1 MTVRNTTV
9 RCGHLSLSRVASRN
23 KTFLSLHGNGKG
35 LQEEERYE
43 KKEREKE
50 KEREEAC
57 RGASRGGMPRMLSH
71 RLLPPSSYRSLFHRL
86 SSLLVHLT
94 HSRLPSLSLF
104 MDLFRLSLAALDIF
118 TASCRR
124 VDLVCITPL
133 LLRGP
138 LAVHPPKLS
147 RRHDLCFLRPSG
159 GLIPFCCR
167 MYTCS
172 GGALSPLSLAPS
184 PYPSLPRVL
193 ARAQARISRTR
204 LTVPARHAVDGLRVL
219 ARFGFFRDF
228 FSALLSPSP
237 ASSPFLPLTALYRLV
252 TSVSRARDLRASA
265 PGQATIECYHRGFPC
280 SEIFKWSTVMNK

>member
-1 MTVRNTTV
+1 M
-9 RCGHLSLSRVASRN
+9 SRREIKRFSPY
-23 KTFLSLHGNGKG
+23 TGT
-35 LQEEERYE
+35 ERDC
-43 KKEREKE
+43 KRRRDTKSKREKE

-172 GGALSPLSLAPS
+172 GGALSPPPFPRTFPLPFPASCTRSRASTNLPHTTDGPRSSRSRRPPS
-184 PYPSLPRVL
+184 PGALRL
-193 ARAQARISRTR
+193 LSR
-204 LTVPARHAVDGLRVL
+204 LL
-219 ARFGFFRDF
+219 
-228 FSALLSPSP
+228 FSASVTLSCFFPF
-237 ASSPFLPLTALYRLV
+237 SSFDGAL
-252 TSVSRARDLRASA
+252 
-265 PGQATIECYHRGFPC
+265 
-280 SEIFKWSTVMNK
+280 

>member
-1 MTVRNTTV
+1 M
-9 RCGHLSLSRVASRN
+9 SRREIKRFSPY
-23 KTFLSLHGNGKG
+23 TGT
-35 LQEEERYE
+35 ERDC
-43 KKEREKE
+43 KRRRDTRRKREKE

-172 GGALSPLSLAPS
+172 GGALSPP
-184 PYPSLPRVL
+184 PFPRTFPLPFPASCTRS
-193 ARAQARISRTR
+193 RASTNLPHTTDGPRSSRS
-204 LTVPARHAVDGLRVL
+204 VDGLRVP

-265 PGQATIECYHRGFPC
+265 LGQATIECYHRYLPVLRNF
-280 SEIFKWSTVMNK
+280 

>member
-23 KTFLSLHGNGKG
+23 KTFLSLHGGNGKG

-43 KKEREKE
+43 KKERERE
-50 KEREEAC
+50 GERRSVQRSLTRWDAADAL
-57 RGASRGGMPRMLSH
+57 AST
-71 RLLPPSSYRSLFHRL
+71 PSSFVVSESVPL
-86 SSLLVHLT
+86 SSLLLHLT

-172 GGALSPLSLAPS
+172 GGALSPPFPSHLPPTLPCLVYSLA
-184 PYPSLPRVL
+184 RK
-193 ARAQARISRTR
+193 
-204 LTVPARHAVDGLRVL
+204 HE
-219 ARFGFFRDF
+219 
-228 FSALLSPSP
+228 SP
-237 ASSPFLPLTALYRLV
+237 AH
-252 TSVSRARDLRASA
+252 D
-265 PGQATIECYHRGFPC
+265 
-280 SEIFKWSTVMNK
+280 